1 MKKFKKKIYLGLV
14 VGVSMF
20 GLMSH
25 TKQVNADTR
34 QKEMIMNQLDESQGE
49 YVPNEIIVSL
59 KATQRISTE
68 KNKPQNLLGVNI
80 MVEKDLTLR
89 TNENDYNKRDQVL
102 LVKLSEEI
110 SVEEAVRTFNASDMV
125 NYAEPNYVVEIE
137 PLNDVEEPK
146 VNDQLEDRSIIPN
159 DPNWSKQGNLRDISM
174 PTAWEETKG
183 SKDVKVAVID
193 SGIDY
198 QHEDLS
204 ENVDASLGY
213 DFFDEDSDPM
223 DTMGHGTHIAGIIG
237 AQTNNEVGVAG
248 INWDVTMVPI
258 RVFGSSGSTNV
269 AILSEAINYATQ
281 KGFPIINFS
290 IGSLGYSSTEEEAIK
305 NYPGLFVASAGNNGI
320 DTTDTP
326 HYPSSLDIPNI
337 IAVGN
342 SSGHERS
349 STSNYSK
356 TGVDL
361 FAPGTQVFST
371 VPGFTQYSYM
381 SGTSMAAPHVTGSA
395 ALALSLNPDLSSD
408 ELKKIILNS
417 VDSFY
422 ELSDLCVTGGNLNT
436 SNVVRPLTG
445 KITASNISLSLNSEW
460 SDEIAKEMC
469 HIHWINQSGEDLTD
483 QVVVLKNEVDTSN
496 FGDYE
501 VVFASPDL
509 TDQISV
515 TVTIPRLR
523 ELTLGKEEATIDI
536 GSAWDSAIA
545 IDTFQVK
552 AVDDFG
558 NDITDQVQ
566 VTTNANID
574 TINSI
579 QSVIIFEVPELDLAQ
594 AGTLYITA
602 KNSSIEGLR
611 EVRINQGTEWSSS
624 NAKEICN
631 ITATNPEGVDVT
643 EAVRVIEDNVNPNE
657 IGTYNVQFQVGYDGP
672 KLSTT
677 VIVE

>member
-1 MKKFKKKIYLGLV
+1 
-14 VGVSMF
+14 
-20 GLMSH
+20 
-25 TKQVNADTR
+25 
-34 QKEMIMNQLDESQGE
+34 
-49 YVPNEIIVSL
+49 
-59 KATQRISTE
+59 
-68 KNKPQNLLGVNI
+68 
-80 MVEKDLTLR
+80 
-89 TNENDYNKRDQVL
+89 
-102 LVKLSEEI
+102 
-110 SVEEAVRTFNASDMV
+110 
-125 NYAEPNYVVEIE
+125 
-137 PLNDVEEPK
+137 
-146 VNDQLEDRSIIPN
+146 
-159 DPNWSKQGNLRDISM
+159 M

-223 DTMGHGTHIAGIIG
+223 DTLGHGTHVAGIIG
-237 AQTNNEVGVAG
+237 SQTNNEVGVAG
-248 INWDVTMVPI
+248 VNWDVTMVPI
-258 RVFGSSGSTNV
+258 RVFGSSGIADVSV
-269 AILSEAINYATQ
+269 MIEAINYATQ

-290 IGSLGYSSTEEEAIK
+290 VGSLGYSSAEEEAIK
-305 NYPGLFVASAGNNGI
+305 NYPGLFVAAAGNYGA
-320 DTTDTP
+320 DTTNQP
-326 HYPSSLDIPNI
+326 FYPASLDIPNI
-337 IAVGN
+337 ISVGN
-342 SSGHERS
+342 SDGRVRFS
-349 STSNYSK
+349 SSNYSK

-361 FAPGTQVFST
+361 FAPGTLVYST
-371 VPGFTQYSYM
+371 VPGSGYLYK
-381 SGTSMAAPHVTGSA
+381 SGTSMATPHVTGSA
-395 ALALSLNPDLSSD
+395 ALALSLNPDLSAD
-408 ELKKIILNS
+408 ELKKLILNS

-422 ELSDLCVTGGNLNT
+422 ELSDLCVTGGRLNT

-469 HIHWINQSGEDLTD
+469 HVQWINQSGEDLTD

-536 GSAWDSAIA
+536 GSAWNSAIA

-552 AVDDFG
+552 AADDFG

-574 TINSI
+574 TINST
-579 QSVIIFEVPELDLAQ
+579 QSVIIFEVSELDLAQ

-611 EVRINQGTEWSSS
+611 EVRINQGTEWNSSI
-624 NAKEICN
+624 AKEICN

-643 EAVRVIEDNVNPNE
+643 EAVKVIEDNVNSNE

-672 KLSTT
+672 VFSTT
-677 VIVE
+677 VVVE